1 MPASNKRLLCQGKE
15 LKVKNADSDKTEY
28 KFRLCK
34 GCISVMAHPEIVR
47 MFEVRFVQT
56 KYNSAPTVYTFLA
69 DSLKSR
75 DVIVLTLKAV
85 SNQADP

>member
-1 MPASNKRLLCQGKE
+1 M
-15 LKVKNADSDKTEY
+15 KNADSDKTEY

>member
-1 MPASNKRLLCQGKE
+1 MFRLFAQGKE
-15 LKVKNADSDKTEY
+15 LKLKNADTDKTEY

-34 GCISVMAHPEIVR
+34 GCMMVTAHPDIVR

-56 KYNSAPTVYTFLA
+56 KYNSTPMVYTFLA

-75 DVIVLTLKAV
+75 DVIILTLKAV